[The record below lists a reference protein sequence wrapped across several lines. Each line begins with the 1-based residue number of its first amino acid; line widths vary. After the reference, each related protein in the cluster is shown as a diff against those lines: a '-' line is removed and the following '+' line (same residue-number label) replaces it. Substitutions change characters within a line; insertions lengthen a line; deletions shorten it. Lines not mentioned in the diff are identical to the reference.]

1 MLLRNCD
8 RIIDDLSVGGQVAL
22 IAIGNIAM
30 LDEHELQDENTS
42 TPSVQMFYRQAHHT
56 AILTAS

>member
-8 RIIDDLSVGGQVAL
+8 SIIDNLSVGDQIAL
-22 IAIGNIAM
+22 ILFGNIAM
-30 LDEHELQDENTS
+30 LDEHELQDENTL
-42 TPSVQMFYRQAHHT
+42 TPRGQTFYRQAHPT